1 MNTKFEFIHFVQ
13 RPTKSPAAVTT
24 AWACLNNRT
33 NDQLG
38 TIAWYGPWR
47 QYCYWP
53 IGTEVYSKGC
63 LSDIEAFIG
72 QLMDDR
78 KLAHNAK
85 AVSP

>member
-1 MNTKFEFIHFVQ
+1 MNTKFEFIHFD
-13 RPTKSPAAVTT
+13 RLSHKGVTARWSCQT
-24 AWACLNNRT
+24 NRT

-38 TIAWYGPWR
+38 EVRWHAPWR
-47 QYCYWP
+47 QYCYYP
-53 IGTEVYSKGC
+53 AGPAVYSKGC

>member
-38 TIAWYGPWR
+38 TIAKW
-47 QYCYWP
+47 
-53 IGTEVYSKGC
+53 
-63 LSDIEAFIG
+63 
-72 QLMDDR
+72 
-78 KLAHNAK
+78 LARE
-85 AVSP
+85 SESER